1 MPAKFEV
8 RDNHQ
13 VTPGKDDVV
22 AVEYWP
28 SPDHT
33 TYSSV
38 WAMSTDDARDL
49 YVTLG
54 TFLEDE

>member
-8 RDNHQ
+8 RDGTDRLKTEYN
-13 VTPGKDDVV
+13 
-22 AVEYWP
+22 AVEVQFWP
-28 SPDHT
+28 RGGSH
-33 TYSSV
+33 SMV

>member
-1 MPAKFEV
+1 MARDFEV
-8 RDNHQ
+8 RDSTTRGARPNEQ
-13 VTPGKDDVV
+13 V
-22 AVEYWP
+22 EIESWP
-28 SPDHT
+28 VKGM
-33 TYSSV
+33 TYSQV